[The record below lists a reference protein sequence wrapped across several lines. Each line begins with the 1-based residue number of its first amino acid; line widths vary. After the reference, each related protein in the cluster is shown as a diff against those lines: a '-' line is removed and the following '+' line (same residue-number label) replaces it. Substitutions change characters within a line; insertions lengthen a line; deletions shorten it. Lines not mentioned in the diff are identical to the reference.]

1 MPQFLVIQLARFGDL
16 VQTKRLIR
24 TLEARGEVHL
34 CIDPALTGVAALL
47 YPGAQVHPL
56 PVHRQPDADALAMV
70 RATCAALAAISFDAV
85 YNLNHAG
92 FNRALARLFAP
103 EQVRGHSMHGPQ
115 PLRPTWIRRAF
126 RWTSLRPLAPVNLVD
141 FWAWLDDAPCDAAT
155 VNPLAPP
162 CGASRGGIGVVL
174 AGRESRRSLPP
185 ALLAR
190 CVQTAFEALGGV
202 PVVLLG
208 SAAESPLARQVL
220 RLLPARMTPQVQD
233 LSGKTSWK
241 DLVDVVSGL
250 GVVLSPDTGTM
261 HLAAHLGVPVQA
273 FFLSSAWC
281 HETGP
286 YGAGHTVWQSVYEC
300 APCLESSP
308 CALNTACLRDFED
321 AALLRGLARTLR
333 GESLCS
339 GNAEGARHWPASLV
353 CCRSGVDSLGTAW
366 QMLQGH
372 DPHALRRQALRAL
385 VAEALHVPLPVVS
398 QEVRALMHDETLLG
412 LVYDDADWMLPPLH
426 LQPFT
431 AEKRP

>member
-24 TLEARGEVHL
+24 TLGARGEVHL

-47 YPGAQVHPL
+47 YPKAHVHPL
-56 PVHRQPDADALAMV
+56 PVHRKPDAAAFATV
-70 RATCAALAAISFDAV
+70 RATCAALATLHFDAV

-103 EQVRGHSMHGPQ
+103 EQVRGYCMHGSQ
-115 PLRPTWIRRAF
+115 PLRSTWIRRAF
-126 RWTSLRPLAPVNLVD
+126 RWTVVRPLAPVNLVD
-141 FWAWLDDAPCDAAT
+141 FWAWLDDAPCDATT
-155 VNPLAPP
+155 VNPVATPR
-162 CGASRGGIGVVL
+162 GGGIGVVL

-190 CVQTAFEALGGV
+190 CVQTAFEALGGA
-202 PVVLLG
+202 PVFLLG

-220 RLLPARMTPQVQD
+220 RLLPARMGPQVQD
-233 LSGKTSWK
+233 FSGKTSWS
-241 DLVDVVSGL
+241 DLADVVGGL
-250 GVVLSPDTGTM
+250 DVVLSPDTGTM

-286 YGAGHTVWQSVYEC
+286 YGVGHTVWQSVYEC

-308 CALNTACLRDFED
+308 CGLHTACLQDFED
-321 AALLRGLARTLR
+321 TALLRGLARTLR
-333 GESLCS
+333 GESLSS
-339 GNAEGARHWPASLV
+339 GATEGARHWPGSLV
-353 CCRSGVDSLGTAW
+353 CCRSGVDNLGTVW
-366 QMLQGH
+366 HTLEGR

-385 VAEALHVPLPVVS
+385 VTEALHVPLPALS
-398 QEVRALMHDETLLG
+398 SEVRALLRDEALLR
-412 LVYDDADWMLPPLH
+412 LVYDDPDWMLPPPSLSAIYS
-426 LQPFT
+426 